1 MSIAND
7 RLFTALKKAEE
18 SGIDTKIGNVKVF
31 AMNGGPIYV
40 HLYGQTIFFMIPSKR
55 DIRWVAD
62 DCGEQT
68 MLTKEK
74 INVCLSFVSAP
85 FRVVIHEGKFCAV
98 KDGKHYLLPHR
109 FNNDQADAFR
119 FELV

>member
-7 RLFTALKKAEE
+7 KLFAALKKAEE
-18 SGIDTKIGNVKVF
+18 SGIDIKIGNVKVF
-31 AMNGGPIYV
+31 APTGGPIYV

-62 DCGEQT
+62 TCGEQT
-68 MLTKEK
+68 RLTKDK

-85 FRVVIHEGKFCAV
+85 FRIVIHKDKFCAV
-98 KDGKHYLLPHR
+98 KNGKYYLLPQR